1 MEFSNYAEN
10 NTKISTDFVSASDGV
25 CLLTIRFQPKI
36 QSAFPPVIFLPGWGS
51 LIDSWQVVL
60 KKMTENFEVYYV
72 ETREKSSSQQPKEKP
87 LTIDSLGDDLPYI
100 LKHYN
105 LSEREYLL
113 FGSSLGA
120 TVILD
125 SISKNK
131 VNPCAAILV
140 GPNAEFNAPKYW
152 VWLTWITPPFFF
164 YLIKPLVK
172 WYMKKKYLDMQ
183 SDPLQYDKYCRSLD
197 AANPSRLRRSALNF
211 SKYKI
216 WNKLNKINNK
226 VLIFTGSKDKMH
238 GYDQT
243 LKISQQLKNCEII
256 DMETNAQTHSE
267 DMVNKLYY
275 YLNRD
280 LRKFDKSSD

>member
-1 MEFSNYAEN
+1 
-10 NTKISTDFVSASDGV
+10 
-25 CLLTIRFQPKI
+25 
-36 QSAFPPVIFLPGWGS
+36 
-51 LIDSWQVVL
+51 
-60 KKMTENFEVYYV
+60 
-72 ETREKSSSQQPKEKP
+72 
-87 LTIDSLGDDLPYI
+87 
-100 LKHYN
+100 
-105 LSEREYLL
+105 
-113 FGSSLGA
+113 LGA

-131 VNPCAAILV
+131 VNPCSAILV
-140 GPNAEFNAPKYW
+140 GPNAEFNAPQYW

-183 SDPLQYDKYCRSLD
+183 SDPLQYNKYCRSLD
-197 AANPSRLRRSALNF
+197 AANPTRLRRSALNF
-211 SKYKI
+211 SKYKV
-216 WNKLNKINNK
+216 WDKLDKINNK
-226 VLIFTGSKDKMH
+226 VLIFTGSKDIMH

-243 LKISQQLKNCEII
+243 LKISQQLLNCEII

-280 LRKFDKSSD
+280 ITKFDKSSD